1 MKKPDMIDRAREAYL
16 ISKKIMLILKRLAVW
31 LIETA
36 AEAVLLSL
44 FMNMWW
50 GYSDPVNRGFLF
62 QLFGWALTILTV
74 FMLGSGYL
82 ITTAI
87 LRIAWKSQRL
97 WTYSAASAVL
107 VLVHL
112 QIFFFVAGGWTIYK
126 RLTVQV
132 ASACIVFA
140 CTFIGGWI
148 LQKAGYDTPSPQ
160 K

>member
-1 MKKPDMIDRAREAYL
+1 
-16 ISKKIMLILKRLAVW
+16 MLILMRFPVW
-31 LIETA
+31 LIETV
-36 AEAVLLSL
+36 AEAVLISL
-44 FMNMWW
+44 FMITWW

-62 QLFGWALTILTV
+62 QLFGWAWAVLTV

-97 WTYSAASAVL
+97 WTYSVASAVL

-112 QIFFFVAGGWTIYK
+112 QIFFFVASGLPIYD
-126 RLTVQV
+126 RLQIQV

-148 LQKAGYDTPSPQ
+148 LQKADYDTPQNLDS
-160 K
+160 

>member
-1 MKKPDMIDRAREAYL
+1 
-16 ISKKIMLILKRLAVW
+16 MLILKRLAVW
-31 LIETA
+31 LIEIA

-44 FMNMWW
+44 FMNTWW

-62 QLFGWALTILTV
+62 QLSGWALAILTV

-97 WTYSAASAVL
+97 WTYSVASAVL

-112 QIFFFVAGGWTIYK
+112 QIFFFMGTGLPIYK
-126 RLTVQV
+126 RLQIQV

-148 LQKAGYDTPSPQ
+148 LQKADYDTPQNLDS
-160 K
+160 

>member
-1 MKKPDMIDRAREAYL
+1 
-16 ISKKIMLILKRLAVW
+16 MLILKRLAVW
-31 LIETA
+31 LIETV

-50 GYSDPVNRGFLF
+50 GFSDPVERGFLF
-62 QLFGWALTILTV
+62 QLFGWAWAILTV

-87 LRIAWKSQRL
+87 LRMAWKSQRL

-107 VLVHL
+107 VLAHL
-112 QIFFFVAGGWTIYK
+112 QIFFFVASGWTTYQ
-126 RLTVQV
+126 RLQVQV
-132 ASACIVFA
+132 ASACVVFV

-148 LQKAGYDTPSPQ
+148 LQKAGYDTPLIT
-160 K
+160 

>member
-1 MKKPDMIDRAREAYL
+1 
-16 ISKKIMLILKRLAVW
+16 MLILKRLAVW

-44 FMNMWW
+44 FMNTWW
-50 GYSDPVNRGFLF
+50 GYSDPVKRGFLF
-62 QLFGWALTILTV
+62 QLFGWAWIILTV

-87 LRIAWKSQRL
+87 LRAAWKSKKL

-112 QIFFFVAGGWTIYK
+112 QIFFFVASGWTTYE
-126 RLTVQV
+126 RLPVQV

-140 CTFIGGWI
+140 CTFIGGRI
-148 LQKAGYDTPSPQ
+148 LQKGMHR
-160 K
+160 

>member
-1 MKKPDMIDRAREAYL
+1 
-16 ISKKIMLILKRLAVW
+16 MLILKRLAVW

-62 QLFGWALTILTV
+62 QLSGWALVILTV

-97 WTYSAASAVL
+97 WTYSVASAML
-107 VLVHL
+107 VLAHL
-112 QIFFFVAGGWTIYK
+112 QIFFLCG
-126 RLTVQV
+126 Q
-132 ASACIVFA
+132 
-140 CTFIGGWI
+140 WI
-148 LQKAGYDTPSPQ
+148 ANLQEATDSSG
-160 K
+160 